1 MSLQELARAAG
12 LDLDDL
18 DLLAEMLREEGVQ
31 VEEETGIRRVPAAE
45 APLSFSQ
52 ERLWFLDRLTPGTA
66 TYNMPGP
73 LRLRGPL
80 DTRVLARCFAEIAR
94 RHESLRTRFAIREGT
109 PVQVIDPPG
118 AWTIPGID
126 LTALPAPRRQA
137 EAERLANEES
147 GWPFQL
153 DRGPLL
159 RTLLLR
165 LDDGEGGGE
174 HVLLLT
180 MHHII
185 SDGWSM
191 GVLFRELTTLYQAFT
206 AGEPSPLPELPVQY
220 ADFAR
225 WQRERLAGPDL
236 ETQLAYWRERLAGS
250 PEVIDLPLDRPR
262 PPVQSFQGEAV
273 QVAVP
278 RPVAESLKA
287 LGLAEGASSFM
298 ILLAAFKL
306 LLGRWSGQEDVLA
319 GTPIAGR
326 ARPEVEGLIGFFLN
340 TLVLRT
346 DLSGR
351 PTFRELVRRVREAAL
366 GAYAHQ
372 DVPFERLLEDLQSE
386 RDLSRTPLFQVFFN
400 MLNLPRSE
408 VRLPSRLTLE
418 PLAGSTVV
426 ESKFD
431 LTVYAAEREDGFAFN
446 LVYNADLFD
455 RPRMEELLR
464 QYRRVLD
471 QVAADPDA
479 PIDAVSLVTPAALDL
494 LPDPAAPLG
503 DAWHGAVHELF
514 AARARRHPDR
524 LAVIDGEGTWTY
536 GDLAEAVARLASRLR
551 ADGIV
556 SGEPVAIWAH
566 RSAPLVWAVL
576 GVLEA
581 GGAFVVL
588 DPTYPPAR
596 LADIVRLAAPRAWL
610 EIAAAGAP
618 PPEVEDLLMD
628 GRESPLPLAPSP
640 VRHPAFRPERER
652 GNAVAAGEGESRLG
666 GGAPLPLGEGG
677 GGRAGEG
684 SGEGATGLR
693 CRLTLPGGGPERAR
707 ALLSAFPEPRPSAAV
722 GPDDLAYIA
731 FTSGST
737 GLPKGILGRH
747 GPLSHFL
754 PWQQERFGLAD
765 SDRYSLLSGLA
776 HDPLQRD
783 IFTPLCTGA
792 TLCVPSVEEIATPG
806 RLAAWMA
813 TQGITVAHLTPAMG
827 QLLTETGGGGPSV
840 RIPVRIPTLRWVL
853 LVGDILT
860 RLDVDRIQALAPAVT
875 CVNLYGST
883 ETQRAVGYHVV
894 KPERARTGEHAKQIL
909 PLGQGM
915 RDVQL
920 LVAGRVSRVGS
931 TPSPRLAGIGER
943 GEIWVRS
950 PHLARGYLHDEPL
963 TADRFRTNP
972 FTGKPGDRIY
982 RTGDLGR
989 YLPDGEVAF
998 AGRADQQVKIRGFR
1012 IELGEIEAVLGR
1024 LPGVRESIVLLRED
1038 APGGEKRLVAYIVS
1052 EKDGTV
1058 DAAQLRDALRTQ
1070 VPAYMVPAAFVL
1082 LERLP
1087 LTPNGKVDRRAL
1099 ARIAPERPDGE
1110 GVEGFVE
1117 PASDLERVI
1126 AGIWCEVL
1134 GLERV
1139 GAQQN
1144 FFDLGGHSLLLVRLH
1159 ARLQEALGRELT
1171 LVDLFNYPN
1180 VRALAGFLNR
1190 EAGRGTGGPG
1200 DAGLAQSKDRAQ
1212 KQIEAARRQKELA
1225 RARRGT

>member
-1 MSLQELARAAG
+1 MSLHELADAAG
-12 LDLDDL
+12 LPPEDLE
-18 DLLAEMLREEGVQ
+18 LLELLLREEGVQ
-31 VEEETGIRRVPAAE
+31 LEGDEGIRRVPAAE

-80 DTRVLARCFAEIAR
+80 DRRVLARCFAEIAR
-94 RHESLRTRFAIREGT
+94 RHESLRTRFAVREGT
-109 PVQVIDPPG
+109 PVQVIDPAGP
-118 AWTIPGID
+118 W
-126 LTALPAPRRQA
+126 ALPLVDLMALPVGRRTA
-137 EAERLANEES
+137 EAAYWVHAEA

-153 DRGPLL
+153 ERGPLL

-165 LDDGEGGGE
+165 LDPGEEAE
-174 HVLLLT
+174 HVLLMT

-191 GVLFRELTTLYQAFT
+191 GVLFRELTVLYEAFA
-206 AGEPSPLPELPVQY
+206 AGAPSSLPELPVQY

-225 WQRERLAGPDL
+225 WQRERLAGPEL
-236 ETQLAYWRERLAGS
+236 EAQLSWWRERLAGS

-262 PPVQSFQGEAV
+262 PPVQTFQGEAV
-273 QVAVP
+273 QMALP
-278 RPVAESLKA
+278 RPLSESLRA
-287 LGLAEGASSFM
+287 LSVAEGASPFM
-298 ILLAAFKL
+298 TLLAAFAL

-319 GTPIAGR
+319 GSPIAGR
-326 ARPEVEGLIGFFLN
+326 VRPEIEGLIGFFLN
-340 TLVLRT
+340 TLVLRA
-346 DLSGR
+346 DLSGS
-351 PTFRELVRRVREAAL
+351 PSFRELLRRVRETAL

-372 DVPFERLLEDLQSE
+372 DVPFERLLEDLQPE

-400 MLNLPRSE
+400 MVSFPRSE
-408 VRLPSRLTLE
+408 VRLPTRLTLE
-418 PLAGSTVV
+418 PLAGSTAV

-431 LTVYAAEREDGFAFN
+431 LTVYAGEGEKGFTFN

-464 QYRRVLD
+464 QYRRVLE
-471 QVAADPDA
+471 QAAADPDV
-479 PIDAVSLVTPAALDL
+479 PVESVSLVTPEALAL
-494 LPDPAAPLG
+494 LPDPAEPLG
-503 DAWHGAVHELF
+503 DEWYGAVHELF
-514 AARARRHPDR
+514 AERARRHPER
-524 LAVIDGEGTWTY
+524 PAVVDGEGTWTY
-536 GDLAEAVARLASRLR
+536 GELAEAAARLAARLR
-551 ADGIV
+551 ADGIAP
-556 SGEPVAIWAH
+556 GDRVAIWAH

-581 GGAFVVL
+581 GGAFVIL

-596 LADIVRLAAPRAWL
+596 LAEIVQLAEPRAWL
-610 EIAAAGAP
+610 EVAAAGSP
-618 PPEVEDLLMD
+618 PRDVEDLL
-628 GRESPLPLAPSP
+628 
-640 VRHPAFRPERER
+640 VER
-652 GNAVAAGEGESRLG
+652 A
-666 GGAPLPLGEGG
+666 
-677 GGRAGEG
+677 RAGDLLG
-684 SGEGATGLR
+684 
-693 CRLTLPGGGPERAR
+693 RLALPGGGPAGAR
-707 ALLSAFPEPRPSAAV
+707 ALLDSLPPAGPSPSI

-754 PWQQERFGLAD
+754 PWQRERFGLGED
-765 SDRYSLLSGLA
+765 DRYSLLSGLA

-783 IFTPLCTGA
+783 LFTPLCTGA
-792 TLCVPSVEEIATPG
+792 TLCVPSLEEIVTPG

-813 TQGITVAHLTPAMG
+813 AQGVTVAHLTPALG
-827 QLLTETGGGGPSV
+827 QVLTEGSGGGPRAS
-840 RIPVRIPTLRWVL
+840 IPTLRWVL

-860 RLDVDRIQALAPAVT
+860 RLDVDRIRALAPAVT

-894 KPERARTGEHAKQIL
+894 EAADGRSGERGKQIL
-909 PLGQGM
+909 PLGRGM

-920 LVAGRVSRVGS
+920 LVVRRAESI
-931 TPSPRLAGIGER
+931 PSSRLAGVGEL

-950 PHLARGYLHDEPL
+950 PHLARGYLKDEAL

-972 FTGKPGDRIY
+972 FTGKAGDRVY

-989 YLPDGEVAF
+989 YLPDGQVAF

-1038 APGGEKRLVAYIVS
+1038 TPAGDKRLVAYVVP
-1052 EKDGTV
+1052 EAAGVEADG
-1058 DAAQLRDALRTQ
+1058 LRDALRTQ
-1070 VPAYMVPAAFVL
+1070 LPAYMVPAAFVL
-1082 LERLP
+1082 LEKLP

-1099 ARIAPERPDGE
+1099 ARLAPERTPGQE
-1110 GVEGFVE
+1110 TAYVE
-1117 PASDLERVI
+1117 PESDLEKVI
-1126 AGIWCEVL
+1126 AGVWREVL

-1139 GAQQN
+1139 GVQQN

-1159 ARLQEALGRELT
+1159 ARLQETLGRELT

-1180 VRALAGFLNR
+1180 IRALAGYLTR
-1190 EAGRGTGGPG
+1190 EAAREPA
-1200 DAGLAQSKDRAQ
+1200 DSALAQSKDRAQ

-1225 RARRGT
+1225 QARRYGRP